1 MSSLARIYYRL
12 VLTVLCALAAYVT
25 PVYTLRYPYHLPYF
39 TGGLVAALLAWAF
52 LQMAILLEPEV
63 KPGIQFIV
71 GAGFAVVSW
80 AHISMVACM
89 IVIPQVVR
97 AGRLLDTFDPIW
109 ILGGL
114 SPLVVPAAAVVLR
127 LAGRP
132 FLHALAS
139 ALFRFSVPL
148 GFLSLIP
155 RWVHLPKQFRWL
167 FLFTG
172 VMFLVLDGL
181 GFDFRPRRQG
191 GPA

>member
-1 MSSLARIYYRL
+1 M
-12 VLTVLCALAAYVT
+12 
-25 PVYTLRYPYHLPYF
+25 YTLRYPYHLPYF
-39 TGGLVAALLAWAF
+39 GGGLVAALLAWGF
-52 LQMAILLEPEV
+52 LQMAVLLEPEV
-63 KPGIQFIV
+63 KPGVQFIV

-80 AHISMVACM
+80 AHISVVACLT
-89 IVIPQVVR
+89 IIPQVVR

-114 SPLVVPAAAVVLR
+114 SPLVVPAAAVALR
-127 LAGRP
+127 IAGRP
-132 FLHALAS
+132 LLPSLAA

-155 RWVHLPKQFRWL
+155 RWLHLPKQFRWL

-181 GFDFRPRRQG
+181 GFDFRPKGRARS
-191 GPA
+191 A